1 MILTFLPVLD
11 LFPLK
16 LAAGPQ
22 VSTIIRDTTRLCL
35 SQYVQVL
42 EEEACERH
50 PDRHINVLGIA
61 LSRGQIGL
69 VEALLTAS
77 SDTYVQVYPVNLY
90 SPFSWNP
97 WVPIGWMPFSPLD
110 FVAEIGQDMMLQYL

>member
-35 SQYVQVL
+35 SKYVQVL
-42 EEEACERH
+42 EEEARERH
-50 PDRHINVLGIA
+50 PDRHIHVLGIA

-77 SDTYVQVYPVNLY
+77 SDKYIQVYPVNEY

-97 WVPIGWMPFSPLD
+97 WVPVGWIPLSPLD
-110 FVAEIGQDMMLQYL
+110 SAAENGQ